1 MMATGGPSCHH
12 TGANDERGY
21 TMEVFTK
28 DRGARGASIR
38 TRWAAL
44 GAAVAVSIGAG
55 GIWHAEAASG
65 DGVDGA
71 VLTAIT
77 PQRLLDTRGASP
89 VGALDGSGAPLRLQV
104 TGDAVP
110 SGASAVVMN
119 VTAVQARA
127 SAVGGFVTV
136 YPCDVPRPNTSNLNF
151 VDGQTVPNQVT
162 VALAADGTVCF
173 HVYGRAHLL
182 ADVTGYV
189 DDGRLRAIESELS
202 ALRTLEATLPD
213 TSAEVDL
220 SAYYTAENTDAAI
233 ARAVADLAMTDI
245 DVDTLVDD
253 DELAA
258 AIAAVSASLDSALA
272 TEVNEAVDQA
282 VDAAVAPAVGDA
294 VDGAVNTAVSEV
306 VLPAVET
313 AVVSAVD
320 GAVDAALSGRASSPM
335 GVPAYGRAIAT
346 LGVADQ
352 PSFRTH
358 SGFDLKVVEGA
369 DGRAVI
375 THRDDL
381 GSVWV
386 TACADPLCTT
396 ATSQLVA
403 ASGGAHGLDIVLGP
417 DGMPRVAV
425 DDAAA
430 SPALMVVTCTSP
442 TCASV
447 TSATVPTTGDGGR
460 DAALAVDIH
469 GALLA
474 AHRGSE
480 GLLLTRC
487 ADTTCVA
494 PTTITLAGDH
504 RTPDITIGADGRP
517 IIVTAGDAGITA
529 VRCTDTT
536 CTAFDTAHTIAG
548 AGASPQVAIG
558 VDGRPLVAYVHDATV
573 RISHCDDS
581 ACATVAAHHV
591 VDADPAGVG
600 DDLSLA
606 LAADGYPV
614 LTHVI
619 AAGTADA
626 RLRITE
632 CDDTTCA
639 TATSTTTNVPALAAA
654 SVMARD
660 AALLSA
666 VRVVDG
672 DGSGVHLHRQIYTA
686 LTPNGW

>member
-1 MMATGGPSCHH
+1 MKITAMG
-12 TGANDERGY
+12 RG
-21 TMEVFTK
+21 T
-28 DRGARGASIR
+28 RAASIR
-38 TRWAAL
+38 TRWAAV
-44 GAAVAVSIGAG
+44 GAAVAVSVGAG

-65 DGVDGA
+65 GGADGS

-89 VGALDGSGAPLRLQV
+89 VGELDGSGAPLRLQV

-233 ARAVADLAMTDI
+233 ARAVADLAIADI

-253 DELAA
+253 VELAA
-258 AIAAVSASLDSALA
+258 ALAALNTSLDTAISTEVDDAVS
-272 TEVNEAVDQA
+272 TA
-282 VDAAVAPAVGDA
+282 VDAAVGEAVDDAVG
-294 VDGAVNTAVSEV
+294 TAVSDV

-313 AVVSAVD
+313 AVASAID
-320 GAVDAALSGRASSPM
+320 GAVDAALSGRTSSPI

-352 PSFRTH
+352 PSFWTH
-358 SGFDLKVVEGA
+358 SGFGIRLVEGP

-375 THRDDL
+375 AHRDDL

-386 TACADPLCTT
+386 TACADLLCTT

-403 ASGGAHGLDIVLGP
+403 ASGGAHGIDIVLGP
-417 DGMPRVAV
+417 DGMPRIAV

-487 ADTTCVA
+487 VDTTCDA

-573 RISHCDDS
+573 GVSHCADS
-581 ACATVAAHHV
+581 ACTAVAAHTV

-606 LAADGYPV
+606 IAANGHPV

-654 SVMARD
+654 SVVARD

-686 LTPNGW
+686 LTPSGW

>member
-1 MMATGGPSCHH
+1 MK
-12 TGANDERGY
+12 
-21 TMEVFTK
+21 VFTK

-55 GIWHAEAASG
+55 GIWHAEATSG

-189 DDGRLRAIESELS
+189 DDDRLRAIESELS
-202 ALRTLEATLPD
+202 ALRTLERDITE
-213 TSAEVDL
+213 AETDL
-220 SAYYTAENTDAAI
+220 SAYYTADETDAAI
-233 ARAVADLAMTDI
+233 AGAVADLALADI
-245 DVDTLVDD
+245 DVDGLVDA
-253 DELAA
+253 DELAD
-258 AIAAVSASLDSALA
+258 AIAAVNASLGSAIA
-272 TEVNEAVDQA
+272 TEVNG
-282 VDAAVAPAVGDA
+282 AVG
-294 VDGAVNTAVSEV
+294 T
-306 VLPAVET
+306 AVET
-313 AVVSAVD
+313 AVDEAVTPAVASAVD
-320 GAVDAALSGRASSPM
+320 EAVGTAVEGAVDAALSGHAPSPL

-352 PSFRTH
+352 PSFWPH
-358 SGFDLKVVEGA
+358 SGLDLRITEGVDGHAWVV
-369 DGRAVI
+369 
-375 THRDDL
+375 HRDTNE
-381 GSVWV
+381 SVWL
-386 TACADPLCTT
+386 TACDDVICRS
-396 ATSQLVA
+396 ATSNRLA

-417 DGMPRVAV
+417 DGMPRIAV

-430 SPALMVVTCTSP
+430 SPTLMVVTCTSP

-447 TSATVPTTGDGGR
+447 TSAAVPTTGDGGR
-460 DAALAVDIH
+460 DAALAVDTH
-469 GALLA
+469 GAVLV

-487 ADTTCVA
+487 VDTTCDA

-517 IIVTAGDAGITA
+517 IIVTAGDAGVTA
-529 VRCTDTT
+529 VRCADST
-536 CTAFDTAHTIAG
+536 CTAFDTAHTIAA
-548 AGASPQVAIG
+548 AGASPQVTIG
-558 VDGRPLVAYVHDATV
+558 IDGRPLVAYVHDATV
-573 RISHCDDS
+573 GVSHCADS
-581 ACATVAAHHV
+581 ACTTVAAHTV

-606 LAADGYPV
+606 LAADGHPV

-654 SVMARD
+654 SVVARD

-686 LTPNGW
+686 LTPSGW

>member
-1 MMATGGPSCHH
+1 MVATGGPSCHH

-21 TMEVFTK
+21 TMKVFTK

-65 DGVDGA
+65 DGVDGS

-233 ARAVADLAMTDI
+233 ARAVADLAIADI

-258 AIAAVSASLDSALA
+258 ALAALNTSLDTAISTEVDDAVS
-272 TEVNEAVDQA
+272 TA
-282 VDAAVAPAVGDA
+282 VDAAVDAAIAPAVSDA
-294 VDGAVNTAVSEV
+294 VDDAVGTAVSDV

-313 AVVSAVD
+313 AVASAVD
-320 GAVDAALSGRASSPM
+320 GAVDAALSGRTSSPWVCRPM
-335 GVPAYGRAIAT
+335 AVPSPPSALPTSHRSGPIPGLVSRLWRALT
-346 LGVADQ
+346 V
-352 PSFRTH
+352 
-358 SGFDLKVVEGA
+358 
-369 DGRAVI
+369 AVI
-375 THRDDL
+375 AHRDNL

-386 TACADPLCTT
+386 TACADLLCTT

-403 ASGGAHGLDIVLGP
+403 AAGGAHGIDIVLGP
-417 DGMPRVAV
+417 DGMPRIAV

-469 GALLA
+469 GALLV
-474 AHRGSE
+474 GSS
-480 GLLLTRC
+480 R
-487 ADTTCVA
+487 
-494 PTTITLAGDH
+494 
-504 RTPDITIGADGRP
+504 
-517 IIVTAGDAGITA
+517 
-529 VRCTDTT
+529 
-536 CTAFDTAHTIAG
+536 
-548 AGASPQVAIG
+548 
-558 VDGRPLVAYVHDATV
+558 
-573 RISHCDDS
+573 
-581 ACATVAAHHV
+581 
-591 VDADPAGVG
+591 
-600 DDLSLA
+600 
-606 LAADGYPV
+606 
-614 LTHVI
+614 
-619 AAGTADA
+619 
-626 RLRITE
+626 
-632 CDDTTCA
+632 
-639 TATSTTTNVPALAAA
+639 
-654 SVMARD
+654 
-660 AALLSA
+660 
-666 VRVVDG
+666 
-672 DGSGVHLHRQIYTA
+672 
-686 LTPNGW
+686 

>member
-1 MMATGGPSCHH
+1 MK
-12 TGANDERGY
+12 
-21 TMEVFTK
+21 VFTK

-55 GIWHAEAASG
+55 GIWHAEAASS
-65 DGVDGA
+65 DGVDGS

-233 ARAVADLAMTDI
+233 ARAVADLAIADI

-253 DELAA
+253 VELAA
-258 AIAAVSASLDSALA
+258 ALAALNTSLDTAISTEVDDAVS
-272 TEVNEAVDQA
+272 TA
-282 VDAAVAPAVGDA
+282 VDAAVGEAVDDAVG
-294 VDGAVNTAVSEV
+294 TAVSDV

-313 AVVSAVD
+313 AVASAID
-320 GAVDAALSGRASSPM
+320 GAVDAALSGRTSSPI

-352 PSFRTH
+352 PSFWTH
-358 SGFDLKVVEGA
+358 SGFGIRLVEGP

-375 THRDDL
+375 AHRDDL

-386 TACADPLCTT
+386 TACADLLCTT

-403 ASGGAHGLDIVLGP
+403 ASGGAHGIDIVLGP
-417 DGMPRVAV
+417 DGMPRIAV

-487 ADTTCVA
+487 VDTTCDA

-573 RISHCDDS
+573 GVSHCADS
-581 ACATVAAHHV
+581 ACTAVAAHTV

-606 LAADGYPV
+606 LAADGHPV

-654 SVMARD
+654 SVVARD

-686 LTPNGW
+686 LTPSGW